1 MAKKLYTY
9 CMSKPYAWAKGT
21 AQDIRVTVK
30 KVALEFALC
39 NNADIAEVMEAVN
52 TVSDMIGGRYTC

>member
-30 KVALEFALC
+30 KVALEFALT
-39 NNADIAEVMEAVN
+39 NDADIEEAMEAVDIV
-52 TVSDMIGGRYTC
+52 TQMIGGR